1 MKELRQ
7 KAAHFQRTGLIPTL
21 DSDGNTIVKSDTVV
35 TPELQKELRAAFDLL
50 RADQA
55 SDVDWHPRSDE
66 KVQDLVH
73 PSMYPLIYGIIP
85 SGLQV

>member
-1 MKELRQ
+1 MRE
-7 KAAHFQRTGLIPTL
+7 KAVHFERTGLIPTL
-21 DSDGNTIVKSDTVV
+21 DSDGNTIVKSDTIV
-35 TPELQKELRAAFDLL
+35 TPELQKELRAAFDQL

-73 PSMYPLIYGIIP
+73 PSMYPFIYGMI
-85 SGLQV
+85 SNGLQV